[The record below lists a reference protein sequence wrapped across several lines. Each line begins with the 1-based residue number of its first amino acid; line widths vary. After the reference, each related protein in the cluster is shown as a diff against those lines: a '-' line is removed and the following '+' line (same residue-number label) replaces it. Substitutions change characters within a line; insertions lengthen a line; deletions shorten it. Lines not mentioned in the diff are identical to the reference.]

1 MSQSSPGPCPG
12 LWVLLMNMFC
22 SKEWLYSGFSSL
34 FFFLNVAWQMAV
46 GNETFPPNI
55 VLVVYNSAVRAD
67 APGPVNA
74 DQLDDS

>member
-1 MSQSSPGPCPG
+1 MAVF
-12 LWVLLMNMFC
+12 WFFFFV
-22 SKEWLYSGFSSL
+22 
-34 FFFLNVAWQMAV
+34 FFLNVAWQMAV